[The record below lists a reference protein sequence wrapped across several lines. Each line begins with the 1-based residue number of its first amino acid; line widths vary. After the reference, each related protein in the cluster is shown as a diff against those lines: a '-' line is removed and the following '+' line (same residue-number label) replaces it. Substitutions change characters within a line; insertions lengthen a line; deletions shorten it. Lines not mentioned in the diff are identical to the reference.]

1 MLGLTKMIMPSRAP
15 LALTLALALALA
27 LTLTLTL
34 TLIPLVNTPKRFMP
48 NRAKTSIS
56 RVRSWLKQ
64 KIDMIALHTLL
75 TSDCGRDRK
84 GSYFLT

>member
-1 MLGLTKMIMPSRAP
+1 MLALTKMIMPSRAP

-27 LTLTLTL
+27 L

-64 KIDMIALHTLL
+64 KIDMIALHRLL
-75 TSDCGRDRK
+75 TSDCGRDRE
-84 GSYFLT
+84 GNYFMT